1 MKKAIIGGMLFICSF
16 SFISAQVQGV
26 IIICPDSAKIP
37 ISPYVFG
44 SGDEMTACFS
54 PLSESKP
61 LIEATSPS
69 LLRFGGIGA
78 EYIDWEGDSLA
89 GLFYVDFLDTF
100 ILTDSVHFGVD
111 SFLRLCEQVNAMP
124 ILTVNMQTADTALA
138 RRMVEYTNG
147 DTTTTMG
154 GLRAQRG
161 HPEPYDVTI
170 WSLGNEPD
178 IAGGQ
183 WPVPPWGYWT
193 FYRHYGIPF
202 NNWSWQD
209 SSFWTAQDFANLIP
223 GYVTAM
229 EQASPLPLE
238 FIYSISGNP
247 SWLRPVIQPNLD
259 LIDYLDVHYYAS
271 FVFDSV
277 ADTSDYIEWLSK
289 TDTIFPAEAFV
300 QVFRDS
306 LEAIGASSIE
316 LVILEYNA
324 GIIMVPDKLWWNY
337 LTGLFIADCI
347 GHWMHQGLAMAGV
360 YSIHEGNPGSTE
372 FPYFGIVRGDS
383 ASRTMPSHVLELYNT
398 YFGDTLVFSFSDHMN
413 AGYGIECWASKRS
426 ADGAYVFVVINKTL
440 DTTYV
445 MTMVLDDS
453 IHFYQLY
460 DITNNAPIGAP
471 FNGTTGIENRG
482 TMGVDSVQNGWSY
495 LTYEFAPKSI
505 SLFEAWP
512 WGVGKKEVVTTPG
525 IDFDLPAILS
535 RGACVK
541 LPRGSYTLYSM
552 SGRVLRRWREVDHL
566 AIPRVSRGIYFLGNG
581 TGRFKKCII
590 F

>member
-1 MKKAIIGGMLFICSF
+1 MKKAIIGGLLIILFF
-16 SFISAQVQGV
+16 SYVSAQVSGA
-26 IIICPDSAKIP
+26 IIIRPDSAKIP

-61 LIEATSPS
+61 LIEETRPS

-78 EYIDWEGDSLA
+78 EYLDWEGDSLA

-100 ILTDSVHFGVD
+100 IIADSVHFGVD
-111 SFLRLCEQVNAMP
+111 SFLRLCEDIQATP
-124 ILTVNMQTADTALA
+124 ILAVNMHIADTSLG
-138 RRMVEYTNG
+138 RRMVEYANG
-147 DTTTTMG
+147 DTMTPMG
-154 GLRAQRG
+154 QLRAQRG
-161 HPEPYDVTI
+161 HPEPYNVTI

-193 FYRHYGIPF
+193 FYRHFGIPF
-202 NNWSWQD
+202 NSWSWQD
-209 SSFWTAQDFANLIP
+209 SSFWTPQDFANLVP
-223 GYVTAM
+223 MYVSAM
-229 EQASPLPLE
+229 EQASPIPLE
-238 FIYSISGNP
+238 FIYSIASSPN
-247 SWLRPVIQPNLD
+247 WIRPVIEPNLN

-271 FVFDSV
+271 ISFDSV

-289 TDTIFPAEAFV
+289 TDTILPAEAFV

-306 LEAIGASSIE
+306 LDAIGASSIE

-347 GHWMHQGLAMAGV
+347 GHWMHQELAMAGL
-360 YSIHEGNPGSTE
+360 YSIHEGNPGSTG

-383 ASRTMPSHVLELYNT
+383 SSRTMPSHVLELYNT
-398 YFGDTLVFSFSDHMN
+398 YFGDTLVSSFSTHSN
-413 AGYGIECWASKRS
+413 AGYGIECWASTRS
-426 ADGAYVFVVINKTL
+426 RDGSYVFVVINKTL
-440 DTTYV
+440 DTTYS
-445 MTMVLDDS
+445 MTMVLEDS
-453 IHFYQLY
+453 INFYHLH

-471 FNGTTGIENRG
+471 FNGTTGIEDRG
-482 TMGVDSVQNGWSY
+482 TMGGDSIQNGWSY
-495 LTYEFAPKSI
+495 LTYTFIPKSV

-512 WGVGKKEVVTTPG
+512 GVGKKEIVVTPVR
-525 IDFDLPAILS
+525 DFDFPS
-535 RGACVK
+535 MVYRGTNVM
-541 LPRGSYTLYSM
+541 LPRNSYTLYSIT
-552 SGRVLRRWREVDHL
+552 GRVVQRWYDAEQLKVPSF
-566 AIPRVSRGIYFLGNG
+566 ARGIYFIGNG
-581 TGRFKKCII
+581 MGAYKKCII